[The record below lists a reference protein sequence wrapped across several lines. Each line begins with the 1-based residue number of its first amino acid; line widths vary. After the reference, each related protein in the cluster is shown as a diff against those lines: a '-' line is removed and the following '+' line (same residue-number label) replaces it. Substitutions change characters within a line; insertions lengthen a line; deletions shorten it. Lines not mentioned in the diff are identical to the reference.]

1 MGEALRPLMLPWRV
15 FKSNMLQWRK
25 AVGSNGSKLYRFGKV
40 RGARLIRSK
49 KPGKKFM
56 AYCPAL
62 KKGYGDGATG
72 EGVYGG
78 GIKGGRSIGGI
89 SIGGGGLP
97 HSLFSHLATALSSND
112 IWGCRRVV
120 APRSIPQC
128 SLLHS
133 RINVVGRFPLLVLY
147 YLPLLLQNLFAC

>member
-1 MGEALRPLMLPWRV
+1 MASVQIESAHVSESDRDEALNALMLPWR
-15 FKSNMLQWRK
+15 K
-25 AVGSNGSKLYRFGKV
+25 AVGANGSKLYRFGKV

-78 GIKGGRSIGGI
+78 GIKGGHSIGGYKYR
-89 SIGGGGLP
+89 GWRTAPLP
-97 HSLFSHLATALSSND
+97 IF
-112 IWGCRRVV
+112 
-120 APRSIPQC
+120 P
-128 SLLHS
+128 S
-133 RINVVGRFPLLVLY
+133 RYCLIK
-147 YLPLLLQNLFAC
+147 

>member
-1 MGEALRPLMLPWRV
+1 MAKSGRGEV
-15 FKSNMLQWRK
+15 TKSNMLPYQK
-25 AVGSNGSKLYRFGKV
+25 AVGANESKLYMFGKV

-78 GIKGGRSIGGI
+78 GIKGGHSIGGYKYR
-89 SIGGGGLP
+89 GWRTAPLP
-97 HSLFSHLATALSSND
+97 IF
-112 IWGCRRVV
+112 
-120 APRSIPQC
+120 P
-128 SLLHS
+128 S
-133 RINVVGRFPLLVLY
+133 RYCLIK
-147 YLPLLLQNLFAC
+147 

>member
-1 MGEALRPLMLPWRV
+1 MASVQIESAHVSESDRDEALNALMLPWRKV
-15 FKSNMLQWRK
+15 
-25 AVGSNGSKLYRFGKV
+25 VGANGSKLYRFGKV

-78 GIKGGRSIGGI
+78 GIKGGT
-89 SIGGGGLP
+89 P
-97 HSLFSHLATALSSND
+97 
-112 IWGCRRVV
+112 
-120 APRSIPQC
+120 
-128 SLLHS
+128 
-133 RINVVGRFPLLVLY
+133 
-147 YLPLLLQNLFAC
+147 

>member
-1 MGEALRPLMLPWRV
+1 MAKSGSGETH
-15 FKSNMLQWRK
+15 KSNLLPYRK
-25 AVGSNGSKLYRFGKV
+25 AVWANESKLYRFGKV

-78 GIKGGRSIGGI
+78 GIKGGHSIGGYKYRGWRT
-89 SIGGGGLP
+89 SPLP
-97 HSLFSHLATALSSND
+97 IF
-112 IWGCRRVV
+112 
-120 APRSIPQC
+120 P
-128 SLLHS
+128 S
-133 RINVVGRFPLLVLY
+133 RYCLIK
-147 YLPLLLQNLFAC
+147 

>member
-1 MGEALRPLMLPWRV
+1 MGRNCTGSE
-15 FKSNMLQWRK
+15 KS
-25 AVGSNGSKLYRFGKV
+25 V
-40 RGARLIRSK
+40 GARLIRSK

-78 GIKGGRSIGGI
+78 GIKGGHSIGGI

-112 IWGCRRVV
+112 ILGCRRVV
-120 APRSIPQC
+120 APRSIPQR

-133 RINVVGRFPLLVLY
+133 RINVVRQFPLLVLC
-147 YLPLLLQNLFAC
+147 YLPLLLQNLFAY

>member
-1 MGEALRPLMLPWRV
+1 MAKSGSGETH
-15 FKSNMLQWRK
+15 KSNLLPYRK
-25 AVGSNGSKLYRFGKV
+25 AAWANESKLYRFGKV

-78 GIKGGRSIGGI
+78 GIKWGHSIGG
-89 SIGGGGLP
+89 
-97 HSLFSHLATALSSND
+97 
-112 IWGCRRVV
+112 V
-120 APRSIPQC
+120 
-128 SLLHS
+128 
-133 RINVVGRFPLLVLY
+133 
-147 YLPLLLQNLFAC
+147 